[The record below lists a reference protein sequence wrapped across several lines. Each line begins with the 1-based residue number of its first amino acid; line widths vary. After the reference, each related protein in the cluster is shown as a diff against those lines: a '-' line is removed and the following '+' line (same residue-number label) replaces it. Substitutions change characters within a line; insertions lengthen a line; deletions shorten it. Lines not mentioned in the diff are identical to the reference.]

1 VRVVVEAVTG
11 LGGRDGETGVPLL
24 WAATTREKQTCE
36 DINMKAKQLKHIATW
51 LAIAAGATL
60 GLAEEPALKV
70 GDPAPKLQT
79 GKWIQGEPVTTFQP
93 GKAYIV
99 EFWATWCGPCR
110 VSIPHLNEVYKKFK
124 DKGLIVIGQDCWER
138 DDALVAPFVKKMG
151 DEMTYRVALD
161 DKEGEG
167 RGKMAESWMAAA
179 GRNGIPS
186 AFVVDTKAR
195 IAWIG
200 HPMELKDKILE
211 AVLAGTFDV
220 KQAAADYEKATK
232 AEGEMRAAQM
242 AISEAMKEK
251 NWDEAMAK
259 VGDMAKLMPE
269 DARDNL
275 DHLRFTILLAKED
288 YPAAYKLAAKISEA
302 NKTEAM
308 LQNDLAWQI
317 ATGEGIKQRDL
328 KLAETIALRGNDA
341 AKGKDP
347 AILDTLARVKFMQ
360 GEKEAAI
367 SLQEKAVNLAEKSQR
382 SPYQKTLDS
391 YKKGELPNTD

>member
-1 VRVVVEAVTG
+1 
-11 LGGRDGETGVPLL
+11 
-24 WAATTREKQTCE
+24 
-36 DINMKAKQLKHIATW
+36 
-51 LAIAAGATL
+51 
-60 GLAEEPALKV
+60 
-70 GDPAPKLQT
+70 
-79 GKWIQGEPVTTFQP
+79 
-93 GKAYIV
+93 
-99 EFWATWCGPCR
+99 
-110 VSIPHLNEVYKKFK
+110 
-124 DKGLIVIGQDCWER
+124 
-138 DDALVAPFVKKMG
+138 MG